1 LNTPAHGR
9 RTTLCNKN
17 MQALSKRQKEQNVAL
32 IDVVDRL
39 LEKGAVVQG
48 DVAIRLADI
57 DLVYIGLRLMVTSV
71 SKAASLQGNAPSNQ
85 LQEALTPEDVEY
97 LNRLEEEIKRAEAAI
112 PRVIEGSDAEKI
124 EQGITRLVLTVT
136 ELLRRIMERE
146 ALRQVKMN
154 RLSSRETQKL
164 GMALKALS
172 KKMEELRTTFGLEEK
187 DLNLELG
194 PLGNL
199 M

>member
-1 LNTPAHGR
+1 M
-9 RTTLCNKN
+9 RT
-17 MQALSKRQKEQNVAL
+17 LSKKNKEKNVAL
-32 IDVVDRL
+32 IDLVDRL

-48 DVAIRLADI
+48 DVSIRLADV
-57 DLVYIGLRLMVTSV
+57 DLVYVGLRLMVTSI
-71 SKAASLQGNAPSNQ
+71 SKAASLQGEPNHQQ
-85 LQEALTPEDVEY
+85 LEEALTPEDVVY
-97 LNRLEEEIKRAEAAI
+97 LNKLETEIKKAEDAI
-112 PRVIEGSDAEKI
+112 PRVIDGSDAEQI

-146 ALRQVKMN
+146 AVRQVKMN
-154 RLSSRETQKL
+154 HLSTRETQKL

-172 KKMEELRTTFGLEEK
+172 KKMEALRTVFGLEED
-187 DLNLELG
+187 DLNLDLG

>member
-1 LNTPAHGR
+1 
-9 RTTLCNKN
+9 
-17 MQALSKRQKEQNVAL
+17 MQKLVKKRDKEKNVAL

-48 DVAIRLADI
+48 DVAIRLADV

-71 SKAASLQGNAPSNQ
+71 SKLASLQNRQNKSPREES
-85 LQEALTPEDVEY
+85 LTPEDIVY
-97 LNRLEEEIKRAEAAI
+97 LNKLEKEIKRAEAAI
-112 PRVIEGSDAEKI
+112 PKVIEGSDAEKI

-146 ALRQVKMN
+146 AVRQVKMN
-154 RLSSRETQKL
+154 HLSTRETQKL
-164 GMALKALS
+164 GMALKTLS
-172 KKMEELRTTFGLEEK
+172 KKMEALRTTFGLDEE
-187 DLNLELG
+187 DLNLDLG

>member
-1 LNTPAHGR
+1 MQ
-9 RTTLCNKN
+9 TL
-17 MQALSKRQKEQNVAL
+17 STRQKEKNVVL

-48 DVAIRLADI
+48 DIAIRLADI
-57 DLVYIGLRLMVTSV
+57 DLVYIGLRLMVTSI
-71 SKAASLQGNAPSNQ
+71 SKVASLHGEERASQ
-85 LQEALTPEDVEY
+85 LEEALTLEDVIY
-97 LNRLEEEIKRAEAAI
+97 LNKLEEEIKRAEAAI
-112 PRVIEGSDAEKI
+112 PRVVDGSDAKEI

-146 ALRQVKMN
+146 AVRQVKMN
-154 RLSSRETQKL
+154 HLSTRETQKL

-172 KKMEELRTTFGLEEK
+172 KKMEALRTTFGLAEK
-187 DLNLELG
+187 DLNLDLG

>member
-1 LNTPAHGR
+1 MQ
-9 RTTLCNKN
+9 TLSN
-17 MQALSKRQKEQNVAL
+17 RQKNQNVAL
-32 IDVVDRL
+32 VDVVDRL

-71 SKAASLQGNAPSNQ
+71 SKVASLQGSSRSYPLEEQ
-85 LQEALTPEDVEY
+85 LTPEDVVY
-97 LNRLEEEIKRAEAAI
+97 LNKLEEEIKRAEVAI
-112 PRVIEGSDAEKI
+112 PKVIDGSDAERI

-136 ELLRRIMERE
+136 ELLRRIMELE
-146 ALRQVKMN
+146 AVRQVKMN
-154 RLSSRETQKL
+154 HLSTRETQKL

-172 KKMEELRTTFGLEEK
+172 KKMEALRTTFGLKAE
-187 DLNLELG
+187 DLNLDLG

>member
-1 LNTPAHGR
+1 MQ
-9 RTTLCNKN
+9 TL
-17 MQALSKRQKEQNVAL
+17 STRQKEKNVAL

-48 DVAIRLADI
+48 DIAIRLANI
-57 DLVYIGLRLMVTSV
+57 DLVYIGLRLMVTSI
-71 SKAASLQGNAPSNQ
+71 SKAASLQGSSRSRPLEEQ
-85 LQEALTPEDVEY
+85 LTPEDVVY
-97 LNRLEEEIKRAEAAI
+97 LNKLEEEIKLAEAAI

-146 ALRQVKMN
+146 AVRQVKMN
-154 RLSSRETQKL
+154 HLTTRETQKL

-172 KKMEELRTTFGLEEK
+172 KKMEELRRTFGLSEEE
-187 DLNLELG
+187 LNLNLG

>member
-1 LNTPAHGR
+1 MPT
-9 RTTLCNKN
+9 
-17 MQALSKRQKEQNVAL
+17 LSKKQTEQNVAL
-32 IDVVDRL
+32 VDVVDRL

-48 DVAIRLADI
+48 DVAIRLADV
-57 DLVYIGLRLMVTSV
+57 DLVYIALRLMVTSA
-71 SKAASLQGNAPSNQ
+71 SKARSFQDGTRSMRE
-85 LQEALTPEDVEY
+85 EAFLTPEDMEY
-97 LNRLEEEIKRAEAAI
+97 LRKLEEEIKRAEAAI

-146 ALRQVKMN
+146 AVRQVKMN
-154 RLSSRETQKL
+154 QLSPRETQKL

-172 KKMEELRTTFGLEEK
+172 KKMEALRATFGLEEK

>member
-1 LNTPAHGR
+1 MQ
-9 RTTLCNKN
+9 TLSAKQKN
-17 MQALSKRQKEQNVAL
+17 QNVAL
-32 IDVVDRL
+32 VDVVDRL

-48 DVAIRLADI
+48 DVAVRLADI

-71 SKAASLQGNAPSNQ
+71 SKAASIQGGQRERQIEES
-85 LQEALTPEDVEY
+85 LSPEDIVY
-97 LNRLEEEIKRAEAAI
+97 LNKLEEEIKKAEAAI

-124 EQGITRLVLTVT
+124 EQGITRLVLTLV

-146 ALRQVKMN
+146 AVRQVKMN
-154 RLSSRETQKL
+154 HLTTRETQKL
-164 GMALKALS
+164 GMALKTIS
-172 KKMEELRTTFGLEEK
+172 KKMEELRTTFGLSEK